1 MNQVNNFSIT
11 SDKETIKQFEQ
22 CYLQKYV
29 KSAALM
35 PDAHRG
41 YAAPI
46 GAVLA
51 TKDFVVPAWVG
62 FDIGCGVLAMQ
73 LKGKNLIALSA
84 LKAKQIHQAISK
96 AIPLGKGQKSK
107 LGTLSKQTEQKFNSL
122 FFELKNKIQDKQ
134 ILNTIKTMGPSQLG
148 TLGGGNHFIEIGTVG
163 EEIWLIV
170 HSGSRALGHN
180 LATHYMK
187 IAAKGKK
194 IEQSFPLSIE
204 SKEGK
209 EYLAVQDFCLE
220 FALLNRQEM
229 ALRAVSAIEKVLD
242 LKIKTQLW
250 VNNHHNHVVKEGQ
263 LYVHRKGATPAH
275 KGERGVIPANM
286 RDGVLL
292 VLGKGNKKFLNSSSH
307 GAGRVMS
314 RKSAKQQYTL
324 SDLALAMKGI
334 TSSVSEDIIDEIPM
348 AYKDIHAVMSAQKD
362 SVSVV
367 KHIHTLI
374 NWKGTETSYLD

>member
-1 MNQVNNFSIT
+1 MNKANNFSIT
-11 SDKETIKQFEQ
+11 TDKETIKQFKD
-22 CYLQKYV
+22 CYSQNYV

-51 TKDFVVPAWVG
+51 TKDFIVPAWVG

-84 LKAKQIHQAISK
+84 LKSKQIYK
-96 AIPLGKGQKSK
+96 AVSSVVPLGKGQKSK
-107 LGTLSKQTEQKFNSL
+107 QGTLSKETLNKFNSI
-122 FFELKNKIQDKQ
+122 FENLKTKVKNKQ
-134 ILNTIKTMGPSQLG
+134 ILNTIKTMAPSQLG
-148 TLGGGNHFIEIGTVG
+148 TLGGGNHFLELGTVG
-163 EEIWLIV
+163 DETWLIV

-187 IAAKGKK
+187 IASKGKN
-194 IEQSFPLSIE
+194 IEQSFPLAVDSEI
-204 SKEGK
+204 GK
-209 EYLAVQDFCLE
+209 EYLAVQDFCLQ
-220 FALLNRQEM
+220 FALLNRKEM
-229 ALRAVSAIEKVLD
+229 ALRAARAIEKVLD
-242 LKIKTQLW
+242 LKIKTEVW
-250 VNNHHNHVVKEGQ
+250 VNNHHNHVVKEGS

-275 KGERGVIPANM
+275 KNERGVIPANM

-292 VLGKGNKKFLNSSSH
+292 VLGKGNKKFLYSSSH

-314 RKSAKQQYTL
+314 RKSAKQQFTL
-324 SDLALAMKGI
+324 ADLALAMKGI
-334 TSSVSEDIIDEIPM
+334 THSSSEDIIDEIPM
-348 AYKDIHAVMSAQKD
+348 AYKDIHAVMSKQSS

-374 NWKGTETSYLD
+374 NWKGTEKGFLD